1 MTNREIATVA
11 LLAAL
16 AAWVLAT
23 PKARKSLPAV
33 VRAMVAPRLLGLW
46 IGYFAYSAALL
57 VVGARLGVWRLDMA
71 KDTAITVIGV
81 GLPMLMSASDL
92 RNGPQL
98 LRRTAA
104 RTVGAAALVAAY
116 VNLAAFSIP
125 VEMVVQVVTAVLVMM
140 QLVAQR
146 MPNGAAVHRLVT
158 GVIAVLG
165 VVYLWRTTAHVVAE
179 WHTEDW
185 EVIWRVFAMSVW
197 FPALLIPFV
206 YSVAFVM
213 ETEVVLKMLPF
224 FNSRKKPP
232 VRVRLAIVLGLRLSI
247 RYASG
252 FAGPWRSRLARV
264 EGFREARRLMGE
276 YRRIVSLPTEEGA
289 ATAKR

>member
-16 AAWVLAT
+16 AAWVPAT
-23 PKARKSLPAV
+23 PKARRSLPAV

-57 VVGARLGVWRLDMA
+57 VVGTRLGVWQFDMA

-206 YSVAFVM
+206 YSAAFVM

-289 ATAKR
+289 ATAKP